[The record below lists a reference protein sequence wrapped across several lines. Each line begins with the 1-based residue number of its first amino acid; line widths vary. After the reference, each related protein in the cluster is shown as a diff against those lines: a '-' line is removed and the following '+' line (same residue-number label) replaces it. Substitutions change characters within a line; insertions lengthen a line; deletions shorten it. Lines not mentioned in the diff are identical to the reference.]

1 MFQIFRGRHLLPQ
14 KNIHRESGFPLEV
27 VQPLKSPSK
36 DKGVFIHGH
45 ACLYL
50 GKVPTYES
58 KGMECTDYCVQKLLD
73 RYNIDETSAHD
84 IYLDVKS
91 LQLLF
96 YYTDD
101 DGKLLQTSGFDLPR
115 VSYACGQHI
124 SEPKIFSWVYKQE
137 TDVGFQLECH
147 AVRCSSA
154 RKSQII
160 AQQLFL
166 ACQKLYREM
175 QAGLQSTR
183 VFDETDQVIL
193 TDTDTDCD
201 HAALLGGSHSYPQG
215 SERLGSSNSY
225 PQGSDMLGSPYSTQ
239 ENMRVKGSYAPQESR
254 REGPYPQ
261 EEHTRLRGSYS
272 PEEHTRLTC
281 SYSHKE
287 HTRLTGSSYSHQNN
301 TRLGSTHLPE
311 VSNRPVAP
319 ATDTFPSMADWEDLH
334 LDNDSVFESSET
346 TSLNNDILELH
357 VNNMREVNC
366 EGVLA

>member
-1 MFQIFRGRHLLPQ
+1 MLFQIFRRRHISPQ
-14 KNIHRESGFPLEV
+14 KDIHLESGFPLEV

-73 RYNIDETSAHD
+73 RYNIDETSALD

-91 LQLLF
+91 LQLQL

-101 DGKLLQTSGFDLPR
+101 DGKLLHTSGFDLPR

-154 RKSQII
+154 RKAQII

-166 ACQKLYREM
+166 SCQKLYQEM

-201 HAALLGGSHSYPQG
+201 HAALLGDSY
-215 SERLGSSNSY
+215 SY
-225 PQGSDMLGSPYSTQ
+225 PQGSDRLEGPYSTQ
-239 ENMRVKGSYAPQESR
+239 GSVRLKIPPQGSR
-254 REGPYPQ
+254 REGPNSPQ
-261 EEHTRLRGSYS
+261 
-272 PEEHTRLTC
+272 
-281 SYSHKE
+281 E
-287 HTRLTGSSYSHQNN
+287 HTRLTGSYSHQENS
-301 TRLGSTHLPE
+301 RLCTYSPDVSSRLVGSHPSPLPD
-311 VSNRPVAP
+311 
-319 ATDTFPSMADWEDLH
+319 TDTFPSMADWEDLH

-346 TSLNNDILELH
+346 TSLNNDMLELH

-366 EGVLA
+366 EGVLV

>member
-1 MFQIFRGRHLLPQ
+1 MFQIFRRRHILPQ
-14 KNIHRESGFPLEV
+14 KDIHLESGFPLEV

-45 ACLYL
+45 ACLYP

-58 KGMECTDYCVQKLLD
+58 KGMECSDYCVQKLLD

-91 LQLLF
+91 LQLLL

-101 DGKLLQTSGFDLPR
+101 DGKLLHTSGFDLPR

-166 ACQKLYREM
+166 ACQKLYQEM

-193 TDTDTDCD
+193 TDTYTDCD
-201 HAALLGGSHSYPQG
+201 HAALLGGSY
-215 SERLGSSNSY
+215 SY
-225 PQGSDMLGSPYSTQ
+225 PQGSDRLGSPYSTRA
-239 ENMRVKGSYAPQESR
+239 NMKLQ
-254 REGPYPQ
+254 
-261 EEHTRLRGSYS
+261 GSYS
-272 PEEHTRLTC
+272 PQISRLEGTNSLEEHTRLTN
-281 SYSHKE
+281 
-287 HTRLTGSSYSHQNN
+287 SYSHQEDA
-301 TRLGSTHLPE
+301 RLCTYSPK
-311 VSNRPVAP
+311 VSSRLVAP

-346 TSLNNDILELH
+346 TTLNNDMLELH
-357 VNNMREVNC
+357 VNRMREVNC
-366 EGVLA
+366 EGVLV